1 MGKDLFPEENI
12 RLLLAVVKELDDHG
26 IKTNANELLEVV
38 TELKM
43 AETFFG
49 CIENLA
55 PKVEERCRLM

>member
-1 MGKDLFPEENI
+1 
-12 RLLLAVVKELDDHG
+12 LAVVKELDDHG